1 MRTSKKIILAGVAS
15 LLALSVVSAPAASAA
30 MKEGNRIAVGCCR

>member
-1 MRTSKKIILAGVAS
+1 MRTSKRIILAGVAG
-15 LLALSVVSAPAASAA
+15 LLALSVVAAPSANAA